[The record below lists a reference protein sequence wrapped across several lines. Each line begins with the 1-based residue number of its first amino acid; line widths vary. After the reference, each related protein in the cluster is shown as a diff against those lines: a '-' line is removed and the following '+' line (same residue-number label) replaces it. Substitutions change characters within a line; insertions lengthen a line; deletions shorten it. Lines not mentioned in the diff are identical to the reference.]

1 MRIDDNHATCID
13 LEQLGQHM
21 SDPADAFAPGDE
33 LDARLRN
40 VAVPDGLVDRL
51 RTWVLDATFDGATR
65 DDATRDGERRAVN
78 RPANLAEGLHP
89 SPSDSSLGNLW
100 DSAPLS
106 S

>member
-1 MRIDDNHATCID
+1 MRIDDKHATCID
-13 LEQLGQHM
+13 LEQLGEHM

-33 LDARLRN
+33 LDTRLRN

-51 RTWVLDATFDGATR
+51 RTWVLDATLDGATL
-65 DDATRDGERRAVN
+65 DAETRRAN